1 MDTHSWSGKSFVDN
15 YLLWEINIMVE
26 INIVGTNELTML
38 QVEKLGQIIM
48 YELLLFVHFG
58 EIDILIG
65 ISLLDLFT

>member
-1 MDTHSWSGKSFVDN
+1 
-15 YLLWEINIMVE
+15 MVE